1 MSFSNPQEEAQS
13 FHPCKVWVEYKS
25 KITDFQYWDKEA
37 VGPEGE
43 QGARAS
49 LGANPKFIFLDMTY
63 CVTGYNSVKKFSLRS
78 NEMKILSTKESWAN
92 SLFKV
97 ESMPKEAMVIKFGS
111 VSMTSI
117 DGSWSEIKDMVDSQ
131 KGKLTINAYVAIHI
145 KGKLTLACLQLS
157 GSAYGPFKDFY
168 DKNKGTAIHSK
179 VIAVTK
185 HESKTTGD
193 NTFNVPVFEFT
204 ATPVKDETFT
214 ACTEMDKDL
223 QAYLKG
229 KMAEPIV
236 SEPEYKVTGTATLAH
251 ATPQASAPSQRLKEQ
266 YTEEEM
272 FGEAVPAR
280 NVPAPTMED
289 VPFDEDDSE
298 LPF

>member
-25 KITDFQYWDKEA
+25 KTTDFQYWDKEA

-229 KMAEPIV
+229 KMAEP
-236 SEPEYKVTGTATLAH
+236 ATVAH
-251 ATPQASAPSQRLKEQ
+251 PTTQQAAAPAQNVPSQGLKED

-272 FGEAVPAR
+272 FGEAVPPR
-280 NVPAPTMED
+280 EVPAPSIDD

>member
-1 MSFSNPQEEAQS
+1 
-13 FHPCKVWVEYKS
+13 
-25 KITDFQYWDKEA
+25 
-37 VGPEGE
+37 
-43 QGARAS
+43 
-49 LGANPKFIFLDMTY
+49 
-63 CVTGYNSVKKFSLRS
+63 
-78 NEMKILSTKESWAN
+78 
-92 SLFKV
+92 
-97 ESMPKEAMVIKFGS
+97 
-111 VSMTSI
+111 
-117 DGSWSEIKDMVDSQ
+117 MVDSQ

-229 KMAEPIV
+229 KMAEP
-236 SEPEYKVTGTATLAH
+236 ATVAH
-251 ATPQASAPSQRLKEQ
+251 PTTQQAAAPAQTAPSQAPKEE
-266 YTEEEM
+266 YTEEEI
-272 FGEAVPAR
+272 FGEAVPPR
-280 NVPAPTMED
+280 EDVPAPTIHD
-289 VPFDEDDSE
+289 VPFEEDDS